1 MPHTVVVS
9 AKDPSCADALKTALE
24 QTLGTGGLDF
34 SQEMLAGER
43 QLACAKNAAACL
55 QEAREALESGLTV
68 DAVNVSID
76 CALNELYALTGQ
88 KATEETVNEVLRRFC
103 VGK

>member
-1 MPHTVVVS
+1 
-9 AKDPSCADALKTALE
+9 
-24 QTLGTGGLDF
+24 
-34 SQEMLAGER
+34 MLSTF
-43 QLACAKNAAACL
+43 C
-55 QEAREALESGLTV
+55 GLTV

-88 KATEETVNEVLRRFC
+88 KATEETVNEVFRRFC